1 MFEKKFIN
9 TWVIDYTTYVWMKND
24 KIKGRGEESAR
35 IYLS

>member
-9 TWVIDYTTYVWMKND
+9 TWVVDYTKYVWMKND
-24 KIKGRGEESAR
+24 KIKGRREESAR